1 MLERLRCLHPTEP
14 PERCRPGHDTG
25 DPGLSHVRWED
36 GDVIHQMRELHVR
49 REARAR
55 YGVDTALF
63 TLSGNA
69 ILSDLR
75 AVRALAASMTA
86 ERRATA
92 ATDPPVTAGS
102 LNAMGLIDEILHAVV
117 AVYREHED
125 PEAVD
130 DALDH
135 LDEVLGTAATDEVLL
150 RFTTDFPPLAVHLGE
165 LTPEAYLA
173 GETEGIP
180 NREVALEEL
189 AACWLENANPAFAP
203 YRELFDDRDL
213 AVETAFDAVIDELR
227 RFFADRAPFGPDQQD
242 LITMLRAPA
251 LAEPGSLVGQLRW
264 IRAHWGSFL
273 ATYLGER
280 FGALMDRLVTGL
292 DVVAEE
298 ERALWMRHHPGPGGG
313 GTGHAPSFGG
323 LDAEPER
330 FSVDRDWMPRV
341 VIMAKSTYVW
351 LDQLSRTYGRDIR
364 RLDQVPD
371 EELDRLARW
380 GFTGLW
386 LIGLWERSRASRVIK
401 QWRGNP
407 DAVAS
412 AYSLRDYAIAEDLG
426 GAPGL
431 GHGAQPHGDRLALG
445 RRAPRLV
452 PGASRQPLPRLHV
465 RRGRSLGRPAG
476 RDPDRGPLLGFDRCR
491 RRLPARGPLDGRGP
505 LPLPRQ

>member
-1 MLERLRCLHPTEP
+1 M
-14 PERCRPGHDTG
+14 
-25 DPGLSHVRWED
+25 
-36 GDVIHQMRELHVR
+36 IHQVRELHVR

-75 AVRALAASMTA
+75 AVRALAAAMTA
-86 ERRATA
+86 ERRATG
-92 ATDPPVTAGS
+92 ATDPTVTAGS

-150 RFTTDFPPLAVHLGE
+150 RFTTGFPPLAVHLGE

-213 AVETAFDAVIDELR
+213 AAATAYDPVIDELG
-227 RFFADRAPFGPDQQD
+227 RFFAGRAPFGPDQQD
-242 LITMLRAPA
+242 LVTMLRAPA

-386 LIGLWERSRASRVIK
+386 LIGLWERSRASRRH
-401 QWRGNP
+401 Q
-407 DAVAS
+407 AVARQPGRGRVRLL
-412 AYSLRDYAIAEDLG
+412 AARLCHRRGPRRRGCLG
-426 GAPGL
+426 RPARTGLGPGHSPGL

-452 PGASRQPLPRLHV
+452 PGAPRQPLPRLHV
-465 RRGRSLGRPAG
+465 RRRRLVGRPAG
-476 RDPDRGPLLGFDRCR
+476 RDPDRGPLLGFDRRR